1 MTFTLLS
8 LHLRLGYCLALTPS
22 PSEVK
27 ATTWRRKLYVL
38 FLSSFISTGAILYII
53 KNNFYRQFLLV
64 KMVVCLLRDIS
75 LWSLSCYGM
84 LVLGIGKQSLWL
96 DLTDNLKKTK
106 YLVQV
111 KNSKTEKIK
120 ELAAF
125 AVVNLLQIL
134 MTSYIQYAW
143 YQIGGVAEFLQHE
156 VVCFEIFFKYFYK
169 YLLYVII
176 CMLLVRY
183 RGLKLLLET
192 CLKEHHESGCPQ
204 GQVPTSLI
212 RNVQYAM
219 SLLHK
224 TVNIF
229 NDMFGWPML
238 LIIVY
243 TTLEVLNNIDYI
255 IFYGKQ
261 TEYFKIL
268 VSDGIIVFWSFVRL
282 FSFVIWVGLLNQLHS
297 RFLPQF

>member
-1 MTFTLLS
+1 
-8 LHLRLGYCLALTPS
+8 
-22 PSEVK
+22 
-27 ATTWRRKLYVL
+27 
-38 FLSSFISTGAILYII
+38 
-53 KNNFYRQFLLV
+53 
-64 KMVVCLLRDIS
+64 
-75 LWSLSCYGM
+75 M

-261 TEYFKIL
+261 TEYFQL
-268 VSDGIIVFWSFVRL
+268 LLSDGIIVIWSFVRL
-282 FSFVIWVGLLNQLHS
+282 FSFVIYVGLLKTVL
-297 RFLPQF
+297 F